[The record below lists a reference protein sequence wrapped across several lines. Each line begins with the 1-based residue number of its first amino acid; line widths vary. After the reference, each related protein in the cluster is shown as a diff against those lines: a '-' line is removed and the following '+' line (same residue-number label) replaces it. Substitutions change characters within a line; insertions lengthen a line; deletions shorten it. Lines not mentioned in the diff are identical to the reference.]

1 MVESKLDETSF
12 CHWLK
17 GFGAGLDDMD
27 QNSRS
32 CLLRQCAKSCAD
44 TGVLQAYRK
53 LYQTVKGDRNAFYAR
68 LGDVGNVRGE
78 VVVPDR
84 EYYVCFP
91 ACSCDLHTA
100 GGVNTPRLCE
110 CSRQSIIYVGEQ
122 VWKGS
127 SFRVEQ
133 VETILSGA
141 RECKFRIVFE

>member
-1 MVESKLDETSF
+1 MN
-12 CHWLK
+12 
-17 GFGAGLDDMD
+17 AMD

-32 CLLRQCAKSCAD
+32 CLLKHCAKRCAD